1 MITFIKNEII
11 KIRSER
17 FIIIV
22 FLLSLL
28 PFIMNIANFF
38 INNKDLSLIDGF
50 YFRFYN
56 QYFMITPIA
65 IGIIGSSIFYIEF
78 KNHTL
83 LNWLSYSK
91 NKYKLFFS
99 KFLVSFLYCTFLY
112 LLNLILL
119 LLFYFIFDGLSE
131 SLVMII
137 ISFTVLNL
145 LLTTFLIPLS
155 ITLVTIFNNYIVSLV
170 IIIGITMVSLILIPA
185 PFSNLIPTTLSYR
198 VGLDI
203 IDSSMG
209 FESSNDIIVGI
220 MLLIIISIIFIF
232 AGVRNLKIR

>member
-1 MITFIKNEII
+1 
-11 KIRSER
+11 
-17 FIIIV
+17 
-22 FLLSLL
+22 
-28 PFIMNIANFF
+28 
-38 INNKDLSLIDGF
+38 
-50 YFRFYN
+50 
-56 QYFMITPIA
+56 
-65 IGIIGSSIFYIEF
+65 
-78 KNHTL
+78 
-83 LNWLSYSK
+83 
-91 NKYKLFFS
+91 
-99 KFLVSFLYCTFLY
+99 
-112 LLNLILL
+112 
-119 LLFYFIFDGLSE
+119 
-131 SLVMII
+131 MII

-170 IIIGITMVSLILIPA
+170 ITIGITMVSLILIPA

-232 AGVRNLKIR
+232 TGVRNLKIR